1 MTPYKLLVIFSLC
14 SCLVQVHSLAWP
26 NLDPVKLIK
35 STACY
40 HKTQKLMSAVIGD
53 KHQIPKGKGSYPV
66 GCTDLMSDFT
76 IKGSLLRL
84 YYPSQDGEYNSTVWI
99 PNKEYF
105 IGLSNFL
112 GMHRVMAKFLT
123 HYFGSV
129 TTPANWN
136 APLRT
141 GEKYPLIIFSH
152 GLGAFRTIY
161 SAIGIELAS
170 HGFIVAAV
178 EHRDESAS
186 ATFYFQNEFDVGIN
200 NKSWLRYKSLSTQN
214 KDYATRNKQVLQ
226 RAKECSKALSLILDI
241 NQGKTVKNVL
251 NSTFDLRQL
260 KGTIDENKIA
270 VMGHS
275 FGGATTIQS
284 LSQDQRFK
292 CGIALDAWMVPLSDE
307 LYSRVPQPLFFINSE
322 RFQTAENVMKMRKFY
337 LPDRERKM
345 ITIKGSV
352 HQNFPD
358 FTFVTGKIIGY
369 IFTLKGQIDSNVAI
383 DLSNKASLAFL
394 QKHLGLQR
402 NFNQWDHLIEGED
415 VNLIR
420 DSNADRITHHTEH
433 LE

>member
-1 MTPYKLLVIFSLC
+1 MTPYKLPVIFCLC
-14 SCLVQVHSLAWP
+14 GCLVQVHPFVWSD
-26 NLDPVKLIK
+26 LDPVKHIK
-35 STACY
+35 STGWY
-40 HKTQKLMSAVIGD
+40 HKIRNLMSSVFCD
-53 KHQIPKGKGSYPV
+53 KHQIPKGKGSYSV
-66 GCTDLMSDFT
+66 GCTDLMFDFT
-76 IKGSLLRL
+76 AQGSLLRL
-84 YYPSQDGEYNSTVWI
+84 YYPSKDGEYHSTVWI

-105 IGLSNFL
+105 LGLSNFL
-112 GMHRVMAKFLT
+112 GLHRLMGKFIA
-123 HYFGSV
+123 YCFGSV

-136 APLRT
+136 APLRI

-186 ATFYFQNEFDVGIN
+186 ATFYYENEFAAERD
-200 NKSWLRYKSLSTQN
+200 NKSWLPYKHLQTQSTEYIQ
-214 KDYATRNKQVLQ
+214 RHRQVLQ
-226 RAKECSKALSLILDI
+226 RAEECSKALNLILDI
-241 NQGKTVKNVL
+241 NGGKTVKNVL
-251 NSTFDLRQL
+251 DSTFDLRQL
-260 KGTIDENKIA
+260 KDAIDNKKIA

-275 FGGATTIQS
+275 FGGATAIQS
-284 LSQDQRFK
+284 LSEDKRFQ

-322 RFQTAENVMKMRKFY
+322 RFQTAENVMKMRQFY
-337 LPDRERKM
+337 LGGKERKM

-358 FTFVTGKIIGY
+358 FTFVTGNILGY
-369 IFTLKGQIDSNVAI
+369 IFSLKGHIDSDVAI

-415 VNLIR
+415 INLIR
-420 DSNADRITHHTEH
+420 DSNADSVYISEC